1 MKSKIIISLAILPVI
16 FFQNLYGQKNTSWD
30 NNNITDS
37 DQWLTGELFAEAY
50 TIDAA
55 TYFNKEWLSGDIYL
69 SNGEVV
75 RNKLLRY
82 NGLLDELLWKEPT
95 SNNIVKLDK
104 EAIRQFHFQNLYG
117 DTSVSFRKIK
127 IKRSIIAD
135 SSEIFA
141 ELIYEG
147 NLSLFVFHN
156 FIVEGREH
164 ISRNGNSYEKNVYA
178 EEPVYIFRYINNK
191 TFVTLK
197 LNRKS
202 LFAFSPDN
210 KNKIKEFL
218 KSDKTGKFIYNT
230 DLIRLTQ
237 FLNTIVNQ

>member
-1 MKSKIIISLAILPVI
+1 MKSKIQITLAILLI
-16 FFQNLYGQKNTSWD
+16 ISFQDLYGQRTASRENYDVTAPE
-30 NNNITDS
+30 
-37 DQWLTGELFAEAY
+37 QLLTGELFAQAY

-55 TYFNKEWLSGDIYL
+55 TFFNKEWLPGDIYL

-75 RNKLLRY
+75 KNKLLRY
-82 NGLLDELLWKEPT
+82 NGLLDELLWQEPK

-104 EAIRQFHFQNLYG
+104 EAIRQFHFRNLNG
-117 DTSVSFRKIK
+117 DTSVYFRKIK
-127 IKRSIIAD
+127 IKKSMIAD

-147 NLSLFVFHN
+147 SLSLLVFHN
-156 FIVEGREH
+156 IIIEGREH
-164 ISRNGNSYEKNVYA
+164 ILKNGNSYEKNVYA

-191 TFVTLK
+191 TFFTTK
-197 LNRKS
+197 LNRRS
-202 LFAFSPDN
+202 LFAFLPEN